1 MALDTS
7 YVVAPPIGMPP
18 MFADPCTRP
27 ISINIPPPRLIP
39 GPMPAVPS
47 ALDYIYLNTHVGLA
61 GAFPAHPQ
69 AGAPP
74 L

>member
-18 MFADPCTRP
+18 MFADPCVRP
-27 ISINIPPPRLIP
+27 LSIALPPPQLTP
-39 GPMPAVPS
+39 GPIQATPS
-47 ALDYIYLNTHVGLA
+47 GLDYAYLRAHVALA

-69 AGAPP
+69 TPQPGP
-74 L
+74 